1 MELFSETFESL
12 IRQIYEQNNCNII
25 ATIPIPKGK
34 PIKLIESLK
43 NRPDCKIFI
52 VTKTNRDNIENE
64 IVLALKG
71 ST

>member
-1 MELFSETFESL
+1 MELFSTTFEGL

-25 ATIPIPKGK
+25 ATIPLPKGK
-34 PIKLIESLK
+34 PIELIDSLK
-43 NRPDCKIFI
+43 NRTDCKIFT
-52 VTKTNRDNIENE
+52 VTKANRDNIEND

>member
-1 MELFSETFESL
+1 MELFSATFESL

-43 NRPDCKIFI
+43 NRPDCKIFT

>member
-1 MELFSETFESL
+1 MELFSATFESL
-12 IRQIYEQNNCNII
+12 IKQIYEKSNCNII

-34 PIKLIESLK
+34 PIELIEALK
-43 NRPDCKIFI
+43 NRPDCKIFT

-64 IVLALKG
+64 IILALKG

>member
-12 IRQIYEQNNCNII
+12 IKQIYEQNDCNII

-34 PIKLIESLK
+34 PFKLIESLK
-43 NRPDCKIFI
+43 NRPDCKIFT

-64 IVLALKG
+64 ILLALKG